1 MMKVSLGRPD
11 WCQTD
16 CLGYSGA
23 RSFYQ
28 ISLTG
33 KIGYA
38 QSVAFRQE
46 SLPAL
51 SFGFI
56 NCLNGREFG
65 CAGSYYR
72 NEVTKDYK

>member
-1 MMKVSLGRPD
+1 MIKVSLGLSD

-16 CLGYSGA
+16 YSGCSGG

-33 KIGYA
+33 KIGYG

-46 SLPAL
+46 SLTAL

-56 NCLNGREFG
+56 KWLNGREFG

-72 NEVTKDYK
+72 NEVTKGL